1 MSNNNLGIFERNDP
15 YINLAINQI
24 FDTFGDSVQIKPKS
38 LLKFGRNPDVD
49 SSVVETVWFR
59 EGNET
64 FATGNDIDTI
74 SSSNAGDTE
83 EIVIEGHTLS
93 GSNLTFVSQS
103 VTLTGQTKATLGTP
117 LYRITRAYNNGSTDL
132 VGNIYVYED
141 TAITSG
147 VPSDTTKVHLKMDG
161 PKNQSEKAS
170 TSFSSVDYGIITSV
184 YGGIS
189 SRGTNGAAQFNLQ
202 IREFG
207 KVFRTVLNF
216 ASERGETRIELEPYI
231 IVPPNSDVRITA
243 QGSVNN
249 LEVVGGFNAFFGLID
264 S

>member
-93 GSNLTFVSQS
+93 GSNLTFVVQS

-117 LYRITRAYNNGSTDL
+117 LYRVSRAYNNGSTDL
-132 VGNIYVYED
+132 VGDIYVYED
-141 TAITSG
+141 TAISSG
-147 VPSDTTKVHLKMDG
+147 VPSDITKAHIRIRAG
-161 PKNQSEKAS
+161 QNQSEKGS

-184 YGGIS
+184 YGGVS
-189 SRGTNGAAQFNLQ
+189 AVRTNSTAQFNLQ
-202 IREFG
+202 VREFG
-207 KVFRTVLNF
+207 KVFRTILNF
-216 ASERGETRIELEPYI
+216 ASERGETRIKLKPYI
-231 IVPPNSDVRITA
+231 IVPPNSDIRITCETF
-243 QGSVNN
+243 QDNM
-249 LEVVGGFNAFFGLID
+249 EIIGGFNAFFGLID